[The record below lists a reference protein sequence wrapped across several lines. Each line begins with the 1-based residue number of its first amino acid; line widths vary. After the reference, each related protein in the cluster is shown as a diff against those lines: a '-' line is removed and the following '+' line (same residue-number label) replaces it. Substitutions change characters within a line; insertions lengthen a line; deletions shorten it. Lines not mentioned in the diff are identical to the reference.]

1 MRGLHGK
8 RPGVQVE
15 RTPEGACGGPCPS
28 RGAVPGSWPGGPGAT
43 GAEEQVKAL
52 QMQSLSERVHYVQPR
67 PADWFCEVTTAQ
79 CTDCQCK
86 EIWPSVGKRQERL

>member
-8 RPGVQVE
+8 RPGVQVG
-15 RTPEGACGGPCPS
+15 RAPEGACGGPRPS
-28 RGAVPGSWPGGPGAT
+28 RGAVPGSWPT
-43 GAEEQVKAL
+43 QEQRSRSKAL
-52 QMQSLSERVHYVQPR
+52 QMQSLSERVHNVQAG